1 MKNALHLLFVGIFSL
16 GSTLAKGQETWSSV
30 KNTQEGSLTVHFY
43 ENYPFSY
50 TDSAGNPAG
59 VEIDMIQFF
68 EKWMKA
74 SGGYTIKL
82 KYVQHTNFDEFYEAV
97 KTGAPNTVGLGT
109 VSITKNRQKEIQFTE
124 PYVKNVSVLVSQV
137 GVPTIRGNNMYSEA
151 FDGKTALTIKG
162 SVHEEALQELK
173 SKYLKKL
180 KIEYKQT
187 QEEILSAIN
196 ENPEYFGYVDVVT
209 FWAYNHN
216 KTTNLKVHRLAN
228 INREKFGFILP
239 NGSDWNVPFQQFFES
254 GFGFTASKKY
264 MDILHKH
271 LSYEIIET
279 IGLN

>member
-1 MKNALHLLFVGIFSL
+1 MASL
-16 GSTLAKGQETWSSV
+16 GVQGQQTWQEV
-30 KNTQEGSLTVHFY
+30 KNTQEGALTVHFY

-74 SGGYTIKL
+74 SGGYSIAL
-82 KYVQHTNFDEFYEAV
+82 NYVQHSNFDEFYAAV
-97 KTGAPNTVGLGT
+97 QSGAKNTVGLGT
-109 VSITKNRQKEIQFTE
+109 VSITKNRLKEIQFTE

-137 GVPTIRGNNMYSEA
+137 GVPTLRGNNMYSEA
-151 FDGKTALTIKG
+151 FEGKTALTIKG

-187 QEEILSAIN
+187 QEEILNAIN
-196 ENPEYFGYVDVVT
+196 ENNSYFGYVDVVT
-209 FWAYNHN
+209 FWAYNQN

-239 NGSDWNVPFQQFFES
+239 LESDWNVPFQQFFES